1 MQHAANK
8 IIDRKILITKFETM
22 LYALPDDFIVYVES
36 GSEQLSSS
44 YKVTRSRKMFST
56 SSDPKRYRQ
65 LVSPTEMYNII
76 KHHLEYE
83 INALKS
89 LENSNNDTEQPSK
102 DRLTELEEM
111 TRILEDLKRP
121 ETRLQTLHRL
131 QPRWTPR
138 SDKEDDLYDEAVSFV
153 ARTQIADVTSIRDQ
167 LSIGSS
173 HAESIVQRLEGE
185 GLVSTLNSNALKRR
199 VLITIDD
206 LRKRKVS
213 SKSSG

>member
-1 MQHAANK
+1 MQYATNK
-8 IIDRKILITKFETM
+8 IIDRKILITKFEIM
-22 LYALPDDFIVYVES
+22 LYALPDDFFVYV
-36 GSEQLSSS
+36 GTGGEQLSSS
-44 YKVTRSRKMFST
+44 YKVTRSRKMFNI

-65 LVSPTEMYNII
+65 LVSPTEMYDII
-76 KHHLEYE
+76 KRHLEYE

-89 LENSNNDTEQPSK
+89 LENSNNDTGQHSK
-102 DRLTELEEM
+102 DRLNELEEM

-153 ARTQIADVTSIRDQ
+153 ARTQITDVTSIRDQ

-199 VLITIDD
+199 VLITTDD
-206 LRKRKVS
+206 LRKRKES
-213 SKSSG
+213 SKS

>member
-1 MQHAANK
+1 
-8 IIDRKILITKFETM
+8 M
-22 LYALPDDFIVYVES
+22 LYALPDDFIVYVDPV
-36 GSEQLSSS
+36 GKQTVNS

-56 SSDPKRYRQ
+56 SSDPERYRQ
-65 LVSPTEMYNII
+65 LISPTEMYNII

-83 INALKS
+83 RKALKS
-89 LENSNNDTEQPSK
+89 LGDNHNDTEQSSK
-102 DRLTELEEM
+102 DRLSELKRM

-173 HAESIVQRLEGE
+173 HAESIVQRLEDE
-185 GLVSTLNSNALKRR
+185 GLVSTLNNNALKRR

-206 LRKRKVS
+206 LRKRNMS